1 MKKIIFATLLGVM
14 MALSVGAQEQ
24 KQEAAKP
31 NCQVIYAEDN
41 VDGDKV
47 ISPKYYIDR
56 TAKKIYFDDPTD
68 PSYIENPEDLQKM
81 IIKSVK
87 KEGNTETFILSNGY
101 EHEATFK
108 LVLVLNT
115 KLTSKDDLSSQ
126 TSTFTAGH
134 TDSKD
139 VSNIM
144 IYDQLPDEEKEN
156 IEATR
161 KFKEQQAA
169 GKAAKPAV
177 NSGAAKKTE
186 AGAAEAKVEEPA
198 TPGQKAKDGVNNL
211 LNKGKNLFKKK

>member
-47 ISPKYYIDR
+47 IRPKYYIDR

-68 PSYIENPEDLQKM
+68 PMYIENPEDLQKL

-87 KEGNTETFILSNGY
+87 KEGNTETFTLTDGHQ
-101 EHEATFK
+101 HEATFK

-169 GKAAKPAV
+169 GKAAK
-177 NSGAAKKTE
+177 KTE

-198 TPGQKAKDGVNNL
+198 TPGQKAKEGVNNL